1 MKETPLKDNNYHYYL
16 YKSFKKRHSKEQGC
30 ESGAT
35 LNENKVLGWRLIMCQ
50 EVRKTCSCGK
60 KDATFHLRDNVMGQE
75 VIDRLFCPDCSTSQV
90 FDRETMVQ
98 DRDWIIE
105 YDMDLARMFAI
116 TKLSMD
122 PAHVSPE
129 FVFDEGYVTWREM
142 YPGETEDI
150 TEERNRI
157 IAMKD
162 SNPREYLAAINSWA
176 VERIQ
181 RLKDDGWR
189 KAVRAC

>member
-1 MKETPLKDNNYHYYL
+1 
-16 YKSFKKRHSKEQGC
+16 
-30 ESGAT
+30 
-35 LNENKVLGWRLIMCQ
+35 
-50 EVRKTCSCGK
+50 
-60 KDATFHLRDNVMGQE
+60 MGQE
-75 VIDRLFCPDCSTSQV
+75 VIECLFCLGCSAAQEL
-90 FDRETMVQ
+90 DPETMVR
-98 DRDWIIE
+98 DNDWIIE

-122 PAHVSPE
+122 PAHVNPE
-129 FVFDEGYVTWREM
+129 FLFDEGYVTWREM

-150 TEERNRI
+150 TDERNKI

-162 SNPREYLAAINSWA
+162 SDPKGYLAAINSWA

-189 KAVRAC
+189 KVVRSC

>member
-1 MKETPLKDNNYHYYL
+1 
-16 YKSFKKRHSKEQGC
+16 
-30 ESGAT
+30 
-35 LNENKVLGWRLIMCQ
+35 MCQ
-50 EVRKTCSCGK
+50 EVRKTCHCGQQ
-60 KDATFHLRDNVMGQE
+60 DATFHLRDNVMDQK
-75 VIDRLFCPDCSTSQV
+75 VIDRLFCPNCSTEQEV
-90 FDRETMVQ
+90 DRETMVA
-98 DRDWIIE
+98 DNGWVIE

-122 PAHVSPE
+122 PAHVNPE
-129 FVFDEGYVTWREM
+129 LIFDEGYVTWREM
-142 YPGETEDI
+142 YPGETADI

-157 IAMKD
+157 IAMKE
-162 SNPREYLAAINSWA
+162 SNPKEYLAAISSWA